1 MFQKTFLF
9 AHLVSDVERVSE
21 GLDAHGEGTLG
32 EVEPLQHLPDPAV
45 GHGDGTILAGR
56 YQLQKKSSKNRLMI
70 CYCKTIFTE
79 K

>member
-1 MFQKTFLF
+1 MFQRTFLF

-56 YQLQKKSSKNRLMI
+56 YQLQQIEQKCINDLLV
-70 CYCKTIFTE
+70 
-79 K
+79 

>member
-1 MFQKTFLF
+1 MFQRTFLF

-21 GLDAHGEGTLG
+21 GLDAHGEGALG

-45 GHGDGTILAGR
+45 GHGDGPVLAGR
-56 YQLQKKSSKNRLMI
+56 YQLQQIKINALMI
-70 CYCKTIFTE
+70 CYCKTINTE